1 MQSAF
6 TTINEQFAFW
16 LDTLGYSNH
25 AKRKHSERVK
35 DFFNWLRVQNL
46 TQINQIEQHHIT
58 TFLDYQQT
66 RENKRSFGKLS
77 AIYLNDYFAAIDK
90 LLEFLHQIGAT
101 TKLSPTNQR
110 LTISEADRVR
120 KIQPFTIEEIKLLQA
135 NITELYPNFDYS
147 HRERK
152 HYQLKLAFVLCYG
165 CGLRM
170 SEAFKLTAKDL
181 NFDKRTV
188 FISQGKNYK
197 DRIVP
202 MSESIYTALQDY
214 VYNFRSHIKC
224 DHNKLFINSKST
236 LSRGLQRLHS
246 SCKDEQV
253 QQKRISFHILRHS
266 IATHL
271 LQNGMS
277 IENIA
282 KFLGHSSLSST
293 QIYTHIVNR

>member
-1 MQSAF
+1 MTSNFNA
-6 TTINEQFAFW
+6 IYEQFTFW

-25 AKRKHSERVK
+25 AQRKHRERVN
-35 DFFNWLRVQNL
+35 DFFNWLTTQNRSH
-46 TQINQIEQHHIT
+46 INQIEQHHIT
-58 TFLDYQQT
+58 AFLDYQQT

-77 AIYLNDYFAAIDK
+77 AVYLNDYFAAIDK
-90 LLEFLHQIGAT
+90 LLEFLHQMGT

-110 LTISEADRVR
+110 LKTSEAGRVR
-120 KIQPFTIEEIKLLQA
+120 KIQPFTIEEMKLLQA
-135 NITELYPNFDYS
+135 TIPDLYPNFDYT

-170 SEAFKLTAKDL
+170 GEAFKLTAKDL
-181 NFDKRTV
+181 NFDRRTV
-188 FISQGKNYK
+188 FVQQGKNYK

-202 MSESIYTALQDY
+202 MNKSIYTALQDY

-224 DHNKLFINSKST
+224 DHSKLFVNCQST
-236 LSRGLQRLHS
+236 LSRDLQHLHS
-246 SCKDEQV
+246 RCNDEQI
-253 QQKRISFHILRHS
+253 QQKRMSFHILRHS

-271 LQNGMS
+271 LQNGMP